1 MNFKFTYFVF
11 VVLIFFCLYT
21 RKIDGKKH
29 GRRSLGNVTDVS
41 NSTKEQVTTNATS
54 VKYSK
59 SKKLK
64 HVGTTSKLRHMA
76 TRKVNSPGRG
86 VKSHLP
92 LTAKGQKEMKR
103 QFILR
108 PPSSQFSMFDQG
120 QKPPFMMMR
129 PPPLTQK
136 TVVTTHIPRPPI
148 AIPFNP
154 LFMNHLMHS
163 LHGGM
168 HSPFAGLLGNGDI
181 MKTYEEDDDDEG

>member
-1 MNFKFTYFVF
+1 MNYKFIHI
-11 VVLIFFCLYT
+11 VLLLIILFGLCLT
-21 RKIDGKKH
+21 RIDGKKK
-29 GRRSLGNVTDVS
+29 GRRAVGNVTKVS
-41 NSTKEQVTTNATS
+41 NKTKEQVTANATS
-54 VKYSK
+54 VKYSR

-64 HVGTTSKLRHMA
+64 HVGKTSKLRNIA
-76 TRKVNSPGRG
+76 TGKVNSYGRG

-92 LTAKGQKEMKR
+92 LTAKGKKEMKR

-108 PPSSQFSMFDQG
+108 PPSSQFSLFDQG

-154 LFMNHLMHS
+154 LLMNHFMHS

-168 HSPFAGLLGNGDI
+168 HSPFGGLFGNGDVI
-181 MKTYEEDDDDEG
+181 KAYEDDDDDEG